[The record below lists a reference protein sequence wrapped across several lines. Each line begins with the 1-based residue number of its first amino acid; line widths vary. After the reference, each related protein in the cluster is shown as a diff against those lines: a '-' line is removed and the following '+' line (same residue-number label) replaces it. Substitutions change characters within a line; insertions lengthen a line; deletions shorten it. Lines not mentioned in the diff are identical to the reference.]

1 MNKYLK
7 YFFIILGWGFILLAI
22 LFLCI
27 FNNTDRAIIFGGI
40 GSFLLFIQSIC
51 EIKKDET
58 LNKSIDIVGRK
69 VNIIYLIV
77 SILLFIVYFI

>member
-7 YFFIILGWGFILLAI
+7 FFFIILGWGFILLAI

-27 FNNTDRAIIFGGI
+27 FKNTDSAIIFGGI
-40 GSFLLFIQSIC
+40 GPFLLFMQSIF

-77 SILLFIVYFI
+77 LILLFIVYFI